1 MVSYG
6 QEMIKRKNKMGM
18 SLPPEGLL
26 PLIAPSTA
34 TAIFALVDAFLEVPR
49 DLILITAPSHLPQNE
64 LALLQEQMDC
74 LFALPWNET
83 LPKNTTMAAAIV
95 AGRDITA
102 ARHALGKDAL
112 LLVWA
117 NTVDEAIEVADRGAD
132 LILFGPIFAA
142 EQRLHKQS
150 EDPVGSDTLADLC
163 TISAVPIVAWGGI
176 DAGNLL
182 LIKDAGAYGFCALAD
197 NDDPDQTQHNA
208 IKLQTLWEDVG
219 E

>member
-6 QEMIKRKNKMGM
+6 QEMIKRKNKTGM

-26 PLIAPSTA
+26 PLIAPGPA

-74 LFALPWNET
+74 LFVLPWNET

-95 AGRDITA
+95 AGSDVTA
-102 ARHALGKDAL
+102 ARRKLGKEAL
-112 LLVWA
+112 LLAWA
-117 NTVDEAIEVADRGAD
+117 STVDEAVLAADDGAD
-132 LILFGPIFAA
+132 LILCGPIFTA
-142 EQRLHKQS
+142 ESRLHKQS
-150 EDPVGSDTLADLC
+150 KELVGSDALTDLC
-163 TISAVPIVAWGGI
+163 ATAAVPIVAWGGI